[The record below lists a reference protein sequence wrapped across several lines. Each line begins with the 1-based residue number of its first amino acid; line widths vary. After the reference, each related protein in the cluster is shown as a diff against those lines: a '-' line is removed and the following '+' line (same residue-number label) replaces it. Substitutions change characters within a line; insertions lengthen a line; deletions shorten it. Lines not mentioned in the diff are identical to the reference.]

1 MGFLQS
7 GFATRHGGFWNLET
21 DIEGSRMTQ
30 PWITL
35 RSEETLTLSAPAV
48 VVKDLWFAYREGE
61 WILRGV
67 DLQIPAGG
75 FWAIMGP
82 SGAGK
87 TTLMRILAGLL
98 PFSRGQVLLLGHPL
112 RGKPEPALRR
122 LIGYIPQQ
130 LGLVRGLTALENV
143 LLGSLARH
151 DGWRTALGFF
161 PRAEIERAM
170 ALLEM
175 LDLAD
180 RAHEKVF
187 RLSGGERQRVAIART
202 LMQDPQ
208 LILADEFVSDLDLP
222 RAAQVLA
229 LVHRLVRE
237 RGLSVILN
245 LHELQLVQEFTDHVV
260 ILKEGRVVFESPAPD
275 LTWPLFREIMEGE
288 HEISSEITQEL
299 RR

>member
-1 MGFLQS
+1 
-7 GFATRHGGFWNLET
+7 
-21 DIEGSRMTQ
+21 MTQ
-30 PWITL
+30 PLTA
-35 RSEETLTLSAPAV
+35 RHAEETPTFPVPAV
-48 VVKDLWFAYREGE
+48 VVEDLWFAYREGD
-61 WILRGV
+61 WILQGV
-67 DLQIPAGG
+67 DLRVPAGG
-75 FWAIMGP
+75 FWAVMGP

-98 PFSRGQVLLLGHPL
+98 PFPRGQVLLLGHPL

-122 LIGYIPQQ
+122 IIGYIPQQ
-130 LGLVRGLTALENV
+130 LGLVRGLTAMENV

-180 RAHEKVF
+180 KADEKVF

-202 LMQDPQ
+202 LMQDPRI
-208 LILADEFVSDLDLP
+208 ILADEFVSDLDLP

-229 LVHRLVRE
+229 FVHHLARE
-237 RGLSVILN
+237 RGLTVILN
-245 LHELQLVQEFTDHVV
+245 LHELQLVQEFADHVA
-260 ILKEGRVVFESPAPD
+260 ILKGGRVVFESPAPD
-275 LTWPLFREIMEGE
+275 LTWPLFREIVEGK
-288 HEISSEITQEL
+288 HTGVVPLADGDQQ
-299 RR
+299 RQVY

>member
-1 MGFLQS
+1 
-7 GFATRHGGFWNLET
+7 
-21 DIEGSRMTQ
+21 
-30 PWITL
+30 
-35 RSEETLTLSAPAV
+35 
-48 VVKDLWFAYREGE
+48 
-61 WILRGV
+61 
-67 DLQIPAGG
+67 
-75 FWAIMGP
+75 
-82 SGAGK
+82 
-87 TTLMRILAGLL
+87 
-98 PFSRGQVLLLGHPL
+98 
-112 RGKPEPALRR
+112 
-122 LIGYIPQQ
+122 
-130 LGLVRGLTALENV
+130 
-143 LLGSLARH
+143 
-151 DGWRTALGFF
+151 
-161 PRAEIERAM
+161 
-170 ALLEM
+170 
-175 LDLAD
+175 
-180 RAHEKVF
+180 VF

>member
-1 MGFLQS
+1 M
-7 GFATRHGGFWNLET
+7 TRPLTALH
-21 DIEGSRMTQ
+21 
-30 PWITL
+30 
-35 RSEETLTLSAPAV
+35 SEETLLLSVPAV
-48 VVKDLWFAYREGE
+48 VVEDLWFAYREGA

-67 DLQIPAGG
+67 DLRVPAGG

-98 PFSRGQVLLLGHPL
+98 PFPRGQIFLLRHPL
-112 RGKPEPALRR
+112 REKPRPALRQI
-122 LIGYIPQQ
+122 IGYIPQQ

-161 PRAEIERAM
+161 PRSEMERAM

-180 RAHEKVF
+180 KANEKVF

-229 LVHRLVRE
+229 FVHRLARE
-237 RGLSVILN
+237 RGLTVILN
-245 LHELQLVQEFTDHVV
+245 LHELQLVQEFADHVV
-260 ILKEGRVVFESPAPD
+260 ILKEGRVVFESPALD
-275 LTWPLFREIMEGE
+275 LTWPLFREIMEGK
-288 HEISSEITQEL
+288 
-299 RR
+299 R

>member
-1 MGFLQS
+1 
-7 GFATRHGGFWNLET
+7 
-21 DIEGSRMTQ
+21 MTQ
-30 PWITL
+30 PLTVL
-35 RSEETLTLSAPAV
+35 QSEETLTVPTPAV
-48 VVKDLWFAYREGE
+48 AVEDLWFAYREGS

-67 DLQIPAGG
+67 DLQIPMGG

-98 PFSRGQVLLLGHPL
+98 PFPRGRVLLLGHPV
-112 RGKPEPALRR
+112 RGELEPALRR
-122 LIGYIPQQ
+122 SVGYIPQQ

-151 DGWRTALGFF
+151 RGWQTALGFF

-170 ALLEM
+170 ALLEV

-180 RAHEKVF
+180 RADEKVF

-222 RAAQVLA
+222 RAAHVLA
-229 LVHRLVRE
+229 FVYRLARE
-237 RGLSVILN
+237 RGLTVILN
-245 LHELQLVQEFTDHVV
+245 LHELQLVQEFAEHVV
-260 ILKEGRVVFESPAPD
+260 ILKDGRVVFESPALD
-275 LTWPLFREIMEGE
+275 LTWPLFREIMGDYERE
-288 HEISSEITQEL
+288 AL
-299 RR
+299 K

>member
-1 MGFLQS
+1 
-7 GFATRHGGFWNLET
+7 
-21 DIEGSRMTQ
+21 MTQ
-30 PWITL
+30 PSIAL
-35 RSEETLTLSAPAV
+35 SIVETQERPIPAV
-48 VVKDLWFAYREGE
+48 AVEDLWFAYREGT

-67 DLQIPAGG
+67 NLQVPSGG

-98 PFSRGQVLLLGHPL
+98 PFSRGWVSLWGEPL
-112 RGKPEPALRR
+112 PRQPEAALRR
-122 LIGYIPQQ
+122 IVGYIPQQ

-151 DGWRTALGFF
+151 DGWGTVLGFF
-161 PRAEIERAM
+161 PRAEVERARE
-170 ALLEM
+170 LLAS

-180 RAHEKVF
+180 KADEKVF

-202 LMQDPQ
+202 LMQDPR

-229 LVHRLVRE
+229 WVRRMAQE
-237 RGLSVILN
+237 RGLTVILN
-245 LHELQLVQEFTDHVV
+245 LHELQLVQEFADHVV
-260 ILKEGRVVFESPAPD
+260 ILREGQVVFDRPAMD
-275 LTWPLFREIMEGE
+275 LNWPLFRELMQGK
-288 HEISSEITQEL
+288 
-299 RR
+299 R

>member
-1 MGFLQS
+1 MRWEIALQPE
-7 GFATRHGGFWNLET
+7 ATQAL
-21 DIEGSRMTQ
+21 MT
-30 PWITL
+30 
-35 RSEETLTLSAPAV
+35 PAV
-48 VVKDLWFAYREGE
+48 TIEDLWFAYRGQN
-61 WILRGV
+61 WILRGI
-67 DLQIPAGG
+67 DLQVPAGG

-87 TTLMRILAGLL
+87 TTLMRILSGLL
-98 PFSRGQVLLLGHPL
+98 PFPRGRVLLMGRSLAEE
-112 RGKPEPALRR
+112 PEPRLRR
-122 LIGYIPQQ
+122 IIGYIPQQ

-143 LLGSLARH
+143 LLGSLVRH
-151 DGWRTALGFF
+151 PGWRTALGFF

-229 LVHRLVRE
+229 FVHRLVRE
-237 RGLSVILN
+237 KGLTVILN
-245 LHELQLVQEFTDHVV
+245 LHELQLVQEFADHVV
-260 ILKEGRVVFESPAPD
+260 ILKDGQVVFESRALD
-275 LTWPLFREIMEGE
+275 LTWPLFREIMEGK
-288 HEISSEITQEL
+288 
-299 RR
+299 R

>member
-1 MGFLQS
+1 MEN
-7 GFATRHGGFWNLET
+7 RN
-21 DIEGSRMTQ
+21 EGTPMTQ
-30 PWITL
+30 AVPSL
-35 RSEETLTLSAPAV
+35 RRAVRLAREEIAV
-48 VVKDLWFAYREGE
+48 AVEDLWFAYREGK
-61 WILRGV
+61 WILQGV
-67 DLQIPAGG
+67 HLQVPAGG
-75 FWAIMGP
+75 FWTIMGP

-87 TTLMRILAGLL
+87 TTLMRIMAGLL
-98 PFSRGQVLLLGHPL
+98 PFPKGRVFLLGHPL
-112 RGKPEPALRR
+112 QGEPEPALRR

-151 DGWRTALGFF
+151 PGWRTALGFF

-180 RAHEKVF
+180 KAEEKVF
-187 RLSGGERQRVAIART
+187 RLSGGERQRVAIARA

-229 LVHRLVRE
+229 FVHRLARE
-237 RGLSVILN
+237 RGLTVILN
-245 LHELQLVQEFTDHVV
+245 LHEIQLVQEFADHVV
-260 ILKEGRVVFESPAPD
+260 ILKEGQVVFESPALD
-275 LTWPLFREIMEGE
+275 LSWGLFREIMEGKE
-288 HEISSEITQEL
+288 
-299 RR
+299 